1 MSFNNNNNNN
11 NNKSDLSDNNDNS
24 REKQITTPV
33 ENEIKTESV
42 RKEEQLFLNFS
53 FFKVDPKWRWL
64 NEIGK
69 EEAAKEFESL
79 LEVANTKM
87 KVISYSTIGL
97 RSDADFMLWMIAD
110 SVEKMQ
116 ILTSK
121 IYYTVLGKYIE
132 PSQIYLS
139 SSRKSIYSN
148 QVKAGFMTYQNPLK
162 YNIVYPFIK
171 SREWYL
177 LPFEKRKK
185 MMEEHIEVGRKFP
198 NIRLNTSYSF
208 GIHDQ
213 DFMLAFETDDLN
225 DFQNLIIKL
234 RETKVSK
241 YVVKDTPMIVCL
253 HKNIG
258 QVIKSLG

>member
-1 MSFNNNNNNN
+1 MSFNKDK
-11 NNKSDLSDNNDNS
+11 NNKSESSNNNDNS
-24 REKQITTPV
+24 TEKQIIPE
-33 ENEIKTESV
+33 ENEIKTESIK
-42 RKEEQLFLNFS
+42 KEEQLFLNFS
-53 FFKVDPKWRWL
+53 FFKVDSKWRWL

-121 IYYTVLGKYIE
+121 IYYTVSENMLNLLKF
-132 PSQIYLS
+132 IYLVQEGQF
-139 SSRKSIYSN
+139 IYN
-148 QVKAGFMTYQNPLK
+148 QAKAGFMTNQKPLK

-198 NIRLNTSYSF
+198 NVRLNTSYSF

-234 RETKVSK
+234 RETKVSR